1 MADLYLRNPQTG
13 EVEVFDEAD
22 AQAAANAGYAEV
34 TPEQYQQARQSE
46 ARALGPDRAVAA
58 GLLTAPDDYDATSA
72 FAEKV
77 FSGLTFGQGEG
88 LDTPEARA
96 RGARFQTEHPGLAM
110 AGEFAGQLPYTAAAG
125 VAGNALRG
133 AVAGAGLLTR
143 GAALGA
149 DLALGSAV
157 GGAQIEGEQ
166 ARLAAENF
174 SFTDAALAGVTTE
187 VLGRSAAWGIAKGVG
202 GARNLMAR
210 AEREAV
216 AGDAARSLER
226 GGWVNDY
233 RVAAHAEAYHDE
245 LADLAAKDLD
255 TLETSFEEVSRQDLK
270 RGRIQKSVVD
280 NPAVQHGINVQA
292 LEDLKGLR
300 TALSDELGSA
310 GAGPAQRLA
319 KHLDARIAELEAAP
333 KGRKLWRSLDEN
345 RQALQEYRQ
354 DLYQAYDSNPGSAW
368 LSRDGLAAIDRAE
381 EATRN
386 ALLREDAWGEAAAR
400 MQREYNTPFHEKWFP
415 ARQTVLKELHFSTG
429 KDARGFPIFRGEPG
443 KVRKFLTSLTG
454 TSPDTHRARELFTEY
469 LDGAVSVA
477 KAGERDAPAAARRV
491 EEAARRLR
499 KALANAQ
506 AVTGAAERTARRT
519 AVVDAGAGV
528 AAAVGGAAAFGPAG
542 LVAGPVARGFHLAE
556 WLGRASRKL
565 GVFSG
570 DQLSMAKLLDEG
582 ALAPVTEGARVA
594 ERLADDVLDGVPGPF
609 RPSGAPP
616 APGGPI
622 APSPVRGVGVA
633 EAARRDTYAGVG
645 QARRAAA
652 DRPAGAEALQPLP
665 RPRDVGTAEPLRH
678 ADEAPTILPGARTR
692 TAAPEGEGAISGAAA
707 GFERS
712 EATPSMLREAR
723 EGLEERGGSES
734 PSFVDDTPPPSYLE
748 TGLEGKP
755 TLPQPVRSGTFAHG
769 ESVMAQGRAARAAE
783 ASRLQ
788 ALTEGEFADVVQ
800 GLRASGDPE
809 AQSMAEAL
817 WSKKDVLLG
826 AGLVVGGTYAAER
839 EKQEGFV
846 GAGIGAAALLFGKR
860 APGKWLEA
868 ANPKIGAAVQGLERL
883 GFDTHPP
890 HVKMLERTFGERV
903 PTPEQLAKLV
913 PLDVLEG
920 LAPRGQKPRM
930 FNVSGAMA
938 WECEGVSTVHPEWDF
953 EAPTWKIGRTFER
966 GPDGLTVHHD
976 YFYIR
981 DDLQAGGAGA
991 KVLKSQ
997 MEAYRDLGVNQVRV
1011 SCDEVGKYFWPSI
1024 GFDHPDPKVVQ
1035 RAVNAYQDWVVQ
1047 NKLQLP
1053 SAVAAEAKTIR
1064 SLPRLAQAEFGKDFL
1079 LAKKGE
1085 WNMGLE
1091 LKLDDADPRYHL
1103 MKLRLGLDDV
1113 TPAASR
1119 GGGGELAAGAALG
1132 GLALVGQLEGEAD
1145 PNRSAGAEGAPAAAA
1160 AAPLAG
1166 LALFGRRATALKGA
1180 RQRLVADVA
1189 KRLFTATAAP
1199 TARVVTRLAYSRSEL
1214 AKRQQEF
1221 QAFRDNPQSLV
1232 DRVAEGFREVPP
1244 EQSADVNAGVF
1255 KTASFLQTKLPQA
1268 RKSPVALRETPVS
1281 AEHLIKYARYEQ
1293 AALAPREALLDAAHT
1308 GHLSTEL
1315 LETLKELYPDLLA
1328 ETRVAAYLSVREDGP
1343 PPSVQQR
1350 LAYSQLF
1357 DGHGEMADPAFSI
1370 EVARTSAYAYEQAP
1384 AQTKPTGGGGGG
1396 GGASA
1401 IAETTARPA
1410 GLARLG

>member
-34 TPEQYQQARQSE
+34 TPEQYEQARRSE
-46 ARALGPDRAVAA
+46 ARTLGPERAAAA
-58 GLLTAPDDYDATSA
+58 GLVTAPDDYDATSA

-77 FSGLTFGQGEG
+77 YSGLTFGQGEG
-88 LDTPEARA
+88 IATPEAVA
-96 RGARFQTEHPGLAM
+96 RGQRFQTEHPGLAF
-110 AGEFAGQLPYTAAAG
+110 AGEFAGQLPYTAIGGAAG
-125 VAGNALRG
+125 QAVRG
-133 AVAGAGLLTR
+133 AVAGAGWLAR
-143 GAALGA
+143 GAVAGA
-149 DLALGSAV
+149 DILAGAAV

-174 SFTDAALAGVTTE
+174 SFTDAALAGVSTE

-255 TLETSFEEVSRQDLK
+255 TLESAFGEVSRQDLK
-270 RGRIQKSVVD
+270 RARIQKSVVD
-280 NPAVQHGINVQA
+280 NPAVQHAINVQA
-292 LEDLKGLR
+292 IEDLKALR
-300 TALSDELGSA
+300 GALTSELAEA
-310 GAGPAQRLA
+310 GTGPAKRLA
-319 KHLDARIAELEAAP
+319 KHLDDRLAELEAAP
-333 KGRKLWRSLDEN
+333 KGKKLWRSLDEN

-415 ARQTVLKELHFSTG
+415 ARQTVLKDLHFSTG

-454 TSPDTHRARELFTEY
+454 TSPDVHRVREMFTSY
-469 LDGAVSVA
+469 LDGAVAVA
-477 KAGERDAPAAARRV
+477 KAGERDAPAAARQV
-491 EEAARRLR
+491 AEAARRLR

-506 AVTGAAERTARRT
+506 AVSGAAERTAKRT
-519 AVVDAGAGV
+519 GLVDAGAGV

-542 LVAGPVARGFHLAE
+542 LVAGPVTRGFHLAE
-556 WLGRASRKL
+556 WLGRASRRL
-565 GVFSG
+565 GVGSG

-582 ALAPVTEGARVA
+582 ALPPVTEGARVA
-594 ERLADDVLDGVPGPF
+594 ERLADDVLDGTPGPF
-609 RPSGAPP
+609 RPSGVPP

-622 APSPVRGVGVA
+622 APSPVRGVGAA

-692 TAAPEGEGAISGAAA
+692 TAAPEGEAPIA
-707 GFERS
+707 GGPSRLTAPDAGSYAPPLS
-712 EATPSMLREAR
+712 EVYDEVTDPTARATTPSPFRQEKFAGAERMLAP
-723 EGLEERGGSES
+723 GA
-734 PSFVDDTPPPSYLE
+734 D
-748 TGLEGKP
+748 
-755 TLPQPVRSGTFAHG
+755 
-769 ESVMAQGRAARAAE
+769 ARARE

-788 ALTEGEFADVVQ
+788 ALTEGEFADVVS

-809 AQSMAEAL
+809 AKSLADAL
-817 WSKKDVLLG
+817 WAKKDVLLG
-826 AGLVVGGTYAAER
+826 AGLVVGGTYAAEA
-839 EKQEGFV
+839 EADAGFA
-846 GAGIGAAALLFGKR
+846 GAGVGAAALLLGRR
-860 APGKWLEA
+860 APGDWLA
-868 ANPKIGAAVQGLERL
+868 KAPRHVGAAVEGLERM
-883 GFDTHPP
+883 GFDVGPG
-890 HVKMLERTFGERV
+890 HVKILEKTFGAAQ
-903 PTPEQLAKLV
+903 PTPEQLAKMV
-913 PLDVLEG
+913 PLDVLEE
-920 LAPRGQKPRM
+920 LAPRGAKPRVYA
-930 FNVSGAMA
+930 VSGALA
-938 WECEGVSTVHPEWDF
+938 WEAEGVSTTHPEWGF

-966 GPDGLTVHHD
+966 GPSGELVVHHD

-981 DDLQAGGAGA
+981 DDLQSGGIGA
-991 KVLKSQ
+991 RVLKSQ
-997 MEAYRDLGVNQVRV
+997 MEAYRDLGVNQVEV

-1035 RAVNAYQDWVVQ
+1035 SAVNAYQNWVVQ
-1047 NKLQLP
+1047 KKLALP
-1053 SAVAAEAKTIR
+1053 SAVAAEARTIR
-1064 SLPRLAQAEFGKDFL
+1064 SLPRLAQAEFGKEFL

-1085 WNMGLE
+1085 WNMHLE

-1103 MKLRLGLDDV
+1103 MKLRLGLDDI

-1119 GGGGELAAGAALG
+1119 GQGGELAAGAALG

-1145 PNRSAGAEGAPAAAA
+1145 PNAPAEDATAGA

-1255 KTASFLQTKLPQA
+1255 KTAAFLQTKLPQA

-1293 AALAPREALLDAAHT
+1293 AALARDFEACTRLSAAFDDNIIAPIDTAKAYAWTLVAVQLATKSEDAEKLKAKLKEQSDRLPPADLTSAQNLARAILIRMPTEKEDAERALL
-1308 GHLSTEL
+1308 
-1315 LETLKELYPDLLA
+1315 
-1328 ETRVAAYLSVREDGP
+1328 
-1343 PPSVQQR
+1343 
-1350 LAYSQLF
+1350 
-1357 DGHGEMADPAFSI
+1357 
-1370 EVARTSAYAYEQAP
+1370 
-1384 AQTKPTGGGGGG
+1384 
-1396 GGASA
+1396 
-1401 IAETTARPA
+1401 TAR
-1410 GLARLG
+1410 